1 MPGASLLLCQKL
13 EQETKEEDAGCWK
26 VHVGTWVYLF
36 PREAVT
42 KYHKAAV
49 FKKQNLYSL
58 TVLEG
63 RIPKSR
69 CQRGQ
74 VPPDGLWEESFC
86 ASHRQ

>member
-86 ASHRQ
+86 ASRRQ